1 MLVKQLHSLNQSHL
15 HAELYKVS
23 FRFLVIAASETYVD
37 VIPNSK
43 QLMGRSKVLHELWRM
58 IDNIKTD
65 TFSLCETESI
75 DHNCCVDNKRGFD
88 LVCPESLCGHM
99 V

>member
-43 QLMGRSKVLHELWRM
+43 QLMGRSQVLH
-58 IDNIKTD
+58 D
-65 TFSLCETESI
+65 
-75 DHNCCVDNKRGFD
+75 
-88 LVCPESLCGHM
+88 
-99 V
+99 